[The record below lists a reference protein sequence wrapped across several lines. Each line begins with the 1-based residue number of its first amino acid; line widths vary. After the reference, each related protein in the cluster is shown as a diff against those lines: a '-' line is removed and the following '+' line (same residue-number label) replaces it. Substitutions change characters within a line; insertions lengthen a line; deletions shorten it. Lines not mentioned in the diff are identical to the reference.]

1 MTSQQMPSQGDPD
14 PVKGLLLY
22 VPTKVARRAIVR
34 ADGRQLQSRNVP
46 LALGRGIGWLH
57 RAWVKLRSVMLVF
70 VWVEGYLH
78 VK

>member
-14 PVKGLLLY
+14 PVKGLLL
-22 VPTKVARRAIVR
+22 
-34 ADGRQLQSRNVP
+34 RNAP